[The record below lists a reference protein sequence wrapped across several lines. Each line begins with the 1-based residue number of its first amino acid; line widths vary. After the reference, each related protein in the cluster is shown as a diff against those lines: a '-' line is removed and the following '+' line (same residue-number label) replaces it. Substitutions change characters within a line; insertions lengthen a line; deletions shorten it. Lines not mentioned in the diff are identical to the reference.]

1 MKPAGPYLQ
10 RQALLGLT
18 LQILPALRPV
28 PEPGTFCH
36 RSATIVVEGTWLP
49 KGVAIL
55 FHLPPPHIHV

>member
-18 LQILPALRPV
+18 LQILPVLCPL

-36 RSATIVVEGTWLP
+36 RSAAIVVEGTRLP
-49 KGVAIL
+49 KGVAVL
-55 FHLPPPHIHV
+55 FHLPPPCIHV